1 MYRRFLKPFGDRLFA
16 LILLILFSPIMLAIA
31 LIVRAKLGSPILFK
45 QIRPG
50 LNAKLFKIYKFRSM
64 SDKRDQNGE
73 LLSDEER
80 LGRFGRVLR
89 SASLDELPQLFN
101 VLRGD
106 MSFIGPRPLL
116 CEYLPRYNAFQ
127 ASRHEVKP
135 GITGLAQV
143 NGRNAQSWE
152 KRFEYDVYYAKNVG
166 FWLDLK
172 IAALTIYKALK
183 REGVNEDGNVT
194 KSPFIGDENEA

>member
-16 LILLILFSPIMLAIA
+16 LILLILFSPVMIAIA
-31 LIVRAKLGSPILFK
+31 LIVWAKLGSPILFK

-64 SDKRDQNGE
+64 SDKRDENGE
-73 LLSDEER
+73 LLSDKER
-80 LGRFGRVLR
+80 LGRFGRILR
-89 SASLDELPQLFN
+89 SSSLDELPQLFN
-101 VLRGD
+101 VFRGD

-143 NGRNAQSWE
+143 NGRNAQSWK

-172 IAALTIYKALK
+172 IAFLTISKALK
-183 REGVNEDGNVT
+183 REGVSEDGNAT
-194 KSPFIGDENEA
+194 KSPFMGDENGE